1 MKGTPLFPDVVV
13 NGKTIPSADIAAEA
27 QNHEAPKTKPGLAWK
42 AAARA
47 LVVKELLLSAAGEA
61 GIEAAPELRGPG
73 KRETADEALIRAF
86 LDREMQPEPVTEAAC
101 KEVYESRPAE
111 AKAAAYDDVVRD
123 IHDWLERKEWARA
136 AQAFVADL
144 VEKAEITGVD
154 MTPSAA
160 EKEMLQKAG

>member
-1 MKGTPLFPDVVV
+1 MTGKPLFPDVVV

-47 LVVKELLLSAAGEA
+47 LVVKELLLTAANGA

-73 KRETADEALIRAF
+73 KRETADEALIRAY
-86 LDREMQPEPVTEAAC
+86 LEREMQPEPVTEAAC
-101 KEVYESRPAE
+101 KEVYENRPDE
-111 AKAAAYDDVVRD
+111 AKAASYEDVVSG

-144 VEKAEITGVD
+144 VAAAEITGVD